1 MVIKKFPEHK
11 AKHVLF
17 TPNYRGDDADCLAA
31 YDIELDG
38 AGFLKSSRRLKKGKS
53 GSNVWYAYLDTNGP
67 DPWFNDQTYV
77 DTLSPDAMAA
87 FIEITHEVYKDK
99 IGDKFGSVVPCIFT
113 DEPQFAIKSVL
124 SSPTARHDV
133 VLPWTPDL
141 PQTFKKTCSSDL
153 LDDLPELIWNLPD
166 NKPSAARYLYHDH
179 VCERFVSAFMDQ
191 IARWCKKNNLMLN
204 GHMMEEPTLHTQT
217 IAIGEAMRCYR
228 SMEMPGMDLLVDAIE
243 YNTAKQVSSVA
254 RQNGLRGAMSE
265 IYGVTHWYFTFEGHK
280 GCGDW
285 QAALGITFRV
295 HHLTWA
301 SMEGEGKRDYPACI
315 GYQSPWY
322 KEYGYVEDHFA
333 RVGVAMTRGK
343 ALTRVAV
350 VHPIESYW
358 LAFGPN
364 GSGDELE
371 VRDRAFSDLTY
382 WLIHGL
388 IDFDFISESLLPGQV
403 SSKAK
408 GKKLQV
414 GKCEYD
420 VVIVPN
426 LRTIRSTTLKILQN
440 FSKAGGQ
447 VIIAGSAPELIDAKI
462 PKSTPVI
469 ENSKNV
475 LWSWQS
481 ILTALDQYRDVRIL
495 TEEGLPLSRLL
506 YQMREDGHDRYVF
519 ICNVERTNSTETVVE
534 LKGEWDVEKLD
545 TFTGKQSSIPS
556 STKGGWTTF
565 PHKFE
570 GCASLLLRL
579 SPSTSTTNLISF
591 APNPTNVDIN
601 TSSAPVQLRHVT
613 LSEPNVLLLDYAEYK
628 SSASATPHTWSPST
642 EILRIDNEIRSQ
654 LNIPLKGSSWRQP
667 WTVPESERKER
678 TRLSLRFTFFSG
690 FTIPSPTQLAL
701 EDASK
706 FDISINGFSI
716 KKSAKH
722 GYWVDENIHTLRI
735 PPYTICEGENTVLL
749 ELPFN
754 ILTNLERIYI
764 LGDFFVNV
772 SGNKTCLHQHP
783 INGPLTFGSITSQ
796 GLPFYAGNVTYH
808 LSFTIPQPIPN
819 PNSKPNTKTKRSVTL
834 HVPHFTAPLLT
845 VHATASGEKLGRIAF
860 QPRTLDLG
868 ELGSGRHEISVTAF
882 GNRNNAFGHVH
893 LAVDAGWCEPN
904 MWRSM
909 SFPPSSSS
917 LLLVLVSDTGAL
929 LIWRNL
935 SRRRLVDR

>member
-1 MVIKKFPEHK
+1 MVIKEFPEHK

-17 TPNYRGDDADCLAA
+17 TPNYRGDDGNHIAA

-38 AGFLKSSRRLKKGKS
+38 AGFLKSSRRLKKDES

-67 DPWFNDQTYV
+67 SPWFNDQTYV

-87 FIEITHEVYKDK
+87 FIKITHEVYKDK

-124 SSPTARHDV
+124 SNPSARHDV

-141 PQTFKKTCSSDL
+141 PRTFKKTCSTDL
-153 LDDLPELIWNLPD
+153 LEDLPELIWNLPD

-350 VHPIESYW
+350 IHPIESYW

-403 SSKAK
+403 S
-408 GKKLQV
+408 GKTKEQKLQV
-414 GKCEYD
+414 GECKYD

-426 LRTIRSTTLKILQN
+426 LRTIRSTTLKVLQN

-447 VIIAGSAPELIDAKI
+447 VIIAGSAPELIDARV
-462 PKSTPVI
+462 PKSSPII

-481 ILTALDQYRDVRIL
+481 ILAALDQYRDIRIL
-495 TEEGLPLSRLL
+495 TWEGLPLGRLL
-506 YQMREDGHDRYVF
+506 YQMREDGDDRYVF
-519 ICNVERTNSTETVVE
+519 ICNVERTNAAETVVE

-545 TFTGKQSSIPS
+545 TFTGEESSIS
-556 STKGGWTTF
+556 SSIKGGWTTF
-565 PHKFE
+565 PYKFE
-570 GCASLLLRL
+570 GCASLLLHL
-579 SPSTSTTNLISF
+579 SPSTSTTNLITLTPPL
-591 APNPTNVDIN
+591 PNPNIK
-601 TSSAPVQLRHVT
+601 TSATPVHLRHIT
-613 LSEPNVLLLDYAEYK
+613 LSEPNVLLLDYASYK
-628 SSASATPHTWSPST
+628 SSTSPDPHTWSPPT

-654 LNIPLKGSSWRQP
+654 LSIPLKGSSWRQP
-667 WTVPESERKER
+667 WTVPLSERQER
-678 TRLSLRFTFFSG
+678 TRLTLRFTFLSS
-690 FTIPSPTQLAL
+690 FTITSPTQLAL
-701 EDASK
+701 EDSSK
-706 FDISINGFSI
+706 YRISINGLSLTE
-716 KKSAKH
+716 AERD

-735 PPYTICEGENTVLL
+735 PGSTIRACENEVVL
-749 ELPFN
+749 EVPFN

-764 LGDFFVNV
+764 LGPFLVHLE
-772 SGNKTCLHQHP
+772 GHRPTLHP
-783 INGPLTFGSITSQ
+783 ITRQLTFGSLTSQ

-808 LSFTIPQPIPN
+808 LAFSIPHHPTSTQ
-819 PNSKPNTKTKRSVTL
+819 SKSKTKSIATL
-834 HVPHFTAPLLT
+834 HVPNFISPLLT
-845 VHATASGEKLGRIAF
+845 VSATASGQRLGRIAF
-860 QPRTLDLG
+860 QPRSL
-868 ELGSGRHEISVTAF
+868 ELGDLRAGERHEVSVTAY

-893 LAVDAGWCEPN
+893 LAVDIGWCEPN
-904 MWRSM
+904 MWRSISPIPFPCSAPFFVPF
-909 SFPPSSSS
+909 SFCERSEN
-917 LLLVLVSDTGAL
+917 AC
-929 LIWRNL
+929 
-935 SRRRLVDR
+935 